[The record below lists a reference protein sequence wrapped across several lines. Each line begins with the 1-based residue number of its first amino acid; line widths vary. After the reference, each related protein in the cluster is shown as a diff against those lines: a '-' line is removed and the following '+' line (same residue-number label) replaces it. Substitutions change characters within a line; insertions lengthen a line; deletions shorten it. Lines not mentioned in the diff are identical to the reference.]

1 MKNEMM
7 KKEEEVEKLEEE
19 VVMLRVKVVKL
30 SKNVEE
36 ASTSS
41 TKKDEEKCHRLL
53 ERKNE
58 EMVKSYTKVLK
69 GRNHGQQ
76 ESKRKDSFSRRP
88 STFI

>member
-1 MKNEMM
+1 ML

-58 EMVKSYTKVLK
+58 EMVKS
-69 GRNHGQQ
+69 
-76 ESKRKDSFSRRP
+76 
-88 STFI
+88 